1 MCLLVQ
7 RAAGQGKDYNT
18 VPLHKCQ
25 CPPCFESS
33 LLGGCKPKCDLETCD
48 LSNGVCSGTT
58 YAGEARLPAPAALP
72 APVQGHIGDQRAVLT
87 KLCLFDLHAC
97 VVPGYAGATWLPS
110 IRAARAARAS

>member
-1 MCLLVQ
+1 MQ

-33 LLGGCKPKCDLETCD
+33 LLGGCKAKCDLESCD

-58 YAGEARLPAPAALP
+58 YAGAAVEHARCSRSPACACAHAALGRHTCRRGP
-72 APVQGHIGDQRAVLT
+72 A
-87 KLCLFDLHAC
+87 
-97 VVPGYAGATWLPS
+97 
-110 IRAARAARAS
+110 